1 MGNRNPKVSYTLHIV
16 AGIYVAY
23 LGISSLRTAIK
34 EGSGIP
40 LPAVIAITV
49 VLTVLGVICL
59 ISGLKGYKYLKDHP
73 EEFEDPEETV
83 EEDAVEEEAAEEP
96 KPSAPA
102 PSSIMAKAS
111 MPDYLKVDD
120 EDQEE
125 DADSEE

>member
-1 MGNRNPKVSYTLHIV
+1 MGNRNPKVSYTLRIV

-83 EEDAVEEEAAEEP
+83 EEEAAEEP
-96 KPSAPA
+96 EPSAPA

-125 DADSEE
+125 NADSEE